1 MSLYEDI
8 GADRVAKILSHFYIR
23 CFEDVMISHFF
34 FEKNHDELLKHQLAF
49 TTAMLGGPSDYQGRA
64 LAHVHDPL
72 PIRPPHFARRR
83 MLLMQ
88 TMEEEGLEK
97 TLIDSWISLED
108 KLKSLILKDQSSC
121 RA

>member
-8 GADRVAKILSHFYIR
+8 GAERMAKILSLFYQR

-49 TTAMLGGPSDYQGRA
+49 TTAMLGGPSTYQGRA
-64 LAHVHDPL
+64 LAHVHSPL

-83 MLLMQ
+83 MLLLE
-88 TMEEEGLEK
+88 TMREEGLDE

>member
-8 GADRVAKILSHFYIR
+8 GAERIAKILSLFYQR

-49 TTAMLGGPSDYQGRA
+49 TVGMLGGPSGYQGRP
-64 LAHVHDPL
+64 LTNVHNPL

-83 MLLMQ
+83 MLLIE
-88 TMEEEGLEK
+88 TMEEDGLDK
-97 TLIDSWISLED
+97 GLIDSWISLED